1 MYNILMI
8 FDYDSFFKYYL
19 VSMKRRDDKMTKYIL
34 NLTKEM
40 TNEEMISLAKESG
53 AEMIYIMGEE
63 PLKREGFVDAVKE
76 ISSFAD
82 VKAETDGQL
91 LEGFAKDLKE
101 AGLKQIVVKA
111 DTMKYSRFA
120 MDIDLG
126 PEETLGNVIKGI
138 NAATDAGLKP
148 VRLKVRF
155 SKDYNEDEVL
165 NYVQLT
171 YQHEYE
177 ILMIGSESF
186 PEENIRKKLPAYV
199 KAKDDEYD
207 VEWGKYP
214 GASGRICFEK

>member
-1 MYNILMI
+1 M
-8 FDYDSFFKYYL
+8 S
-19 VSMKRRDDKMTKYIL
+19 KYIL
-34 NLTKEM
+34 ELTKEM

-53 AEMIYIMGEE
+53 ADQIYIVGEE

-76 ISSFAD
+76 IASFAE

-91 LEGFAKDLKE
+91 LEQFAEPLKE

-126 PEETLGNVIKGI
+126 PEDTLGNVIKGI
-138 NAATDAGLKP
+138 NAATTCGLKP

-155 SKDYNEDEVL
+155 KKDFNEDEIL

-177 ILMIGSESF
+177 VLMLGTDSF
-186 PEENIRKKLPAYV
+186 PEEDIRKKLPAYV
-199 KAKDDEYD
+199 KAKDEEYD

-214 GASGRICFEK
+214 GAVGRICFEK